1 MRLVLNAGL
10 TILLALS
17 VCAQVVPS
25 AETLQKLYG
34 LAILQQAFEWHRVV
48 NEYEAEFTLR
58 AYNPVIQDYHRD
70 EFALWL
76 NRNLS
81 ITSQLAIR
89 TEMYGQSYTAS
100 PAYAQ
105 WWEDG
110 ESRSIEQPTT
120 PLDPHA
126 AWMGPFGDT
135 AAGAATL
142 DPGYRVPDLWSRD
155 HVRSVRLSQGVHTF
169 QIRNRQNAVETLA
182 YPYWQLEVRTDRYEV
197 VVRVGKDTPILL
209 YYSKAKDGRVFWE
222 ETWYPLR
229 WR

>member
-1 MRLVLNAGL
+1 MRLMLSAGL
-10 TILLALS
+10 TTLLA
-17 VCAQVVPS
+17 VCASAQIAVN
-25 AETLQKLYG
+25 AETLQKMLG
-34 LAILQQAFEWHRVV
+34 VAILQRAFEWHRAV
-48 NEYEAEFTLR
+48 NEYDAEFTLR
-58 AYNPVIQDYHRD
+58 AYNPGLQDYHRD

-76 NRNLS
+76 NRERS
-81 ITSQLAIR
+81 IFSLLAIR

-110 ESRSIEQPTT
+110 ETQSLEQPAN

-126 AWMGPFGDT
+126 AWTGPWGDT

-142 DPGYRVPDLWSRD
+142 DANYRVPELWSYD
-155 HVRSVRLSQGVHTF
+155 QVRSIRVSQGVHTF
-169 QIRNRQNAVETLA
+169 QIRNPQNEVQPLT
-182 YPYWQLEVRTDRYEV
+182 YPYWQVEVRTDRYEV
-197 VVRVGKDTPILL
+197 VVRVGKETPILL
-209 YYSKAKDGRVFWE
+209 YYSKAKEGRMFWE